1 MLLKG
6 VVGVVFIA
14 FNHHIVVASFLPLAD
29 GPRAESRR
37 SAHAGST
44 TNHNGRFNGYIND
57 YNCIKYVVRYQIN
70 PDADDPIVPPDSPRG
85 R

>member
-1 MLLKG
+1 MDDIKG

-14 FNHHIVVASFLPLAD
+14 LNHHIVVASFLPLVD
-29 GPRAESRR
+29 GPRDESRR

-44 TNHNGRFNGYIND
+44 TNHNGRFNGYNR
-57 YNCIKYVVRYQIN
+57 IKCVVRYQIN
-70 PDADDPIVPPDSPRG
+70 PDADDLVVPPDSPRG